1 MFSRFINYS
10 SDIWELTLIAEV
22 FTFLFYQVHQDAC
35 LLGRQSSVSCVFMS
49 FRLLSVCS
57 VYRFSVDKDHL
68 VVTDVSDDDGGMYT
82 CAANTTLDSVSA
94 SAVLRV
100 VGKSENEY
108 STARLS
114 VLGGEEKLQRLNMC
128 LL

>member
-1 MFSRFINYS
+1 M
-10 SDIWELTLIAEV
+10 
-22 FTFLFYQVHQDAC
+22 
-35 LLGRQSSVSCVFMS
+35 
-49 FRLLSVCS
+49 CS

-114 VLGGEEKLQRLNMC
+114 VLGGEEIVEAEYMFVIVS
-128 LL
+128 